1 MYYTV
6 AVLMQAVGPCPVS
19 QNFESAVQHTITCA
33 RCVLCMCV
41 CLFVYAC
48 GFVYAHMCVCVCVCV
63 CVLCID
69 VCDGCVYVCIHVGV

>member
-33 RCVLCMCV
+33 RCVLCV
-41 CLFVYAC
+41 CL
-48 GFVYAHMCVCVCVCV
+48 CVCVRTGLSTHICAC
-63 CVLCID
+63 CA
-69 VCDGCVYVCIHVGV
+69 